1 MPRSSTRPL
10 PGELLQDL
18 ARDLRYAGRAMRRF
32 AGVAVIGVAEPGFTG
47 HSVGYPVDVWVPLT
61 MQPVLL
67 PGMPG
72 LEESAERR
80 RHG

>member
-1 MPRSSTRPL
+1 
-10 PGELLQDL
+10 
-18 ARDLRYAGRAMRRF
+18 MRRF

-72 LEESAERR
+72 LEESAERDR
-80 RHG
+80 KSVV